1 MPNGFRSDEKNP
13 TTRRACH
20 GGNWPQ
26 SSIELQRVTRKGGGQ
41 SRLEG
46 IRVGHAGGLQ
56 HGGLG
61 GQAGQLCVCELQAG
75 ELGFDFIAEGVKVVV
90 LVVDGNVGHG

>member
-1 MPNGFRSDEKNP
+1 MAFVQTKKTPP
-13 TTRRACH
+13 Q
-20 GGNWPQ
+20 GGLVMGGDWPQ

-56 HGGLG
+56 HGGLSCE
-61 GQAGQLCVCELQAG
+61 AGQFSVCELQAG
-75 ELGFDFIAEGVKVVV
+75 ELALSVIAEGVKVVV
-90 LVVDGNVGHG
+90 LVVDGDVGHG